1 MATLTFV
8 RPRFVGRGVP
18 IEVFVDQKPYGRVV
32 ADPGVEVPVSPGS
45 HHIEL
50 RATNG
55 KATTGTIQ
63 ASPGNTVL
71 KVGLSTFGAPKFG
84 IDQ

>member
-8 RPRFVGRGVP
+8 RPRFVGRAVP

-32 ADPGVEVPVSPGS
+32 ADPGVVVPVSPGS

-55 KATTGTIQ
+55 KATTGTVQ
-63 ASPGNTVL
+63 VSQGNTVL
-71 KVGLSTFGAPKFG
+71 KVGLSAFNSPKLG
-84 IDQ
+84 